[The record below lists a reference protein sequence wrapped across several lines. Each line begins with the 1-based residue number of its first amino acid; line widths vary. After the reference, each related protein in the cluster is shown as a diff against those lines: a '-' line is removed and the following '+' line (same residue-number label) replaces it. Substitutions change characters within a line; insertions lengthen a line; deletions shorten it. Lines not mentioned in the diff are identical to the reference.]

1 MCGQVSAEL
10 SLKGHAKT
18 IAQVWYY
25 SLNFKYLFQGLHKL
39 SKYPD
44 YSNIPV
50 FRWVIPTCISSKVT
64 PGSSV
69 SWPREVPSHLEVWS
83 VTRLR
88 TLWVHPNHSQC
99 LQKDT
104 QFVLFFPF
112 WCPCTQN
119 GTLSMV
125 PGSPLSSLIS
135 PYFAFF
141 THLLLLGPH
150 PGRSKPRALIPA
162 SSWETGLLPPLILTA
177 HSRLSLGPSEKQWI
191 PNYHSLHAGRC
202 PIIFHS
208 YLLLTATV

>member
-150 PGRSKPRALIPA
+150 PGRSKPRALR
-162 SSWETGLLPPLILTA
+162 SSFLLGDWAPSPIDPYSPLQTQLRTFRETANSQLPLTA
-177 HSRLSLGPSEKQWI
+177 CWALSDHFS
-191 PNYHSLHAGRC
+191 
-202 PIIFHS
+202 
-208 YLLLTATV
+208 